1 MRWGGA
7 FSVVPHFYC
16 ACISELARHVHTLA
30 GLKENAIAM
39 HTLDYAKHISLARSF
54 TMPMVASVAND
65 PQIPG
70 DPSVG
75 LSELESRV
83 CDGLRAGEFHL
94 VFQGAYRAA
103 DGTLARLEAQVR
115 WAHPDYGLLLPGI
128 FNMPLENPEVAHEM
142 AAFVVDSVCREVRAC
157 LAAQMPLVPI
167 AITVPAQIALL
178 DSFAD
183 DLARVAASY
192 GVPLDL
198 FEIEVTDSA
207 EAAKLLTLRTLTA
220 ALREAGVGLS
230 LGKWGNGTSSLA
242 MLGAL
247 DVDTITIARE
257 LMGAVPRDKR
267 ACAVL
272 ASLMDLLHSLGM
284 RVVVD
289 GVDTPEQLQWVSKWP
304 HALAQGFAFSRP
316 QAGLGKWVG

>member
-1 MRWGGA
+1 
-7 FSVVPHFYC
+7 
-16 ACISELARHVHTLA
+16 
-30 GLKENAIAM
+30 M
-39 HTLDYAKHISLARSF
+39 HTLDYSRHVSLARSF
-54 TMPMVASVAND
+54 IMPTVESVAND
-65 PQIPG
+65 PHISS

-94 VFQGAYRAA
+94 VFQGAYRTS
-103 DGTLARLEAQVR
+103 DGALARLEAQVR

-128 FNMPLENPEVAHEM
+128 VNMPLENPQVAREM
-142 AAFVVDSVCREVRAC
+142 AAFVVDSVCRELRAC
-157 LAAQMPLVPI
+157 LDANLPMQPV

-192 GVPLDL
+192 SVPLDL

-207 EAAKLLTLRTLTA
+207 EAAKLLTLRTLTEG
-220 ALREAGVGLS
+220 LRDAGVGLS
-230 LGKWGNGTSSLA
+230 LGKWGSGASSLA
-242 MLGAL
+242 LLGAL

-257 LMGAVPRDKR
+257 LMSAVPRDKR
-267 ACAVL
+267 ACAVM
-272 ASLMDLLHSLGM
+272 ASLLDLLHSLGM

-289 GVDTPEQLQWVSKWP
+289 GVDTKDQLQWLSRWP
-304 HALAQGFAFSRP
+304 DALAQGFVFSRP
-316 QAGLGKWVG
+316 QAGLRKAVG